1 MKYVYLLRS
10 KVNPKKGY
18 IGITTDLKERLKQ
31 HNYKQSPHS
40 SKYAPWEIV
49 TYIAFESNETANR
62 FERYLK
68 TGSGRAFAKRHLWGS
83 GELQ

>member
-10 KVNPKKGY
+10 KANPKKGY
-18 IGITTDLKERLKQ
+18 IGVTSNIKQRMKE

-40 SKYAPWEIV
+40 SKYAPWDLV
-49 TYIAFESNETANR
+49 VYIAFSEHKSADR

-68 TGSGRAFAKRHLWGS
+68 TGSGRAFAKRHLWGD
-83 GELQ
+83 